1 MGFHRRPGPLLTS
14 LLVGLLL
21 FFNWMTLAQPTSL
34 SALAHYPHLCQ
45 STWDA
50 DGRHYPGFFCPRLSD
65 TPEEAYCC
73 HLQAAGGSCCTRA
86 EFEVLVPGQSVCP
99 STSSHPQGPGP
110 APSAGSLQPAA
121 RGSDDGRPRAL
132 LPRSGQGPVHRQE
145 RKSLLVLRRAPP
157 AGLGW
162 NTLKAPRD
170 SLRLRTGADQ
180 PASLP
185 ARSRLGPA
193 PSLPPPLT

>member
-50 DGRHYPGFFCPRLSD
+50 DGRHSPGFFCPRLSD

-86 EFEVLVPGQSVCP
+86 EFQALYQVNLSALPP
-99 STSSHPQGPGP
+99 PPILRGPGP
-110 APSAGSLQPAA
+110 LLALDLYSLLLMALMTADLVHFCRGRDRCTGRNGSPSWSSAARPLQVSAGT
-121 RGSDDGRPRAL
+121 
-132 LPRSGQGPVHRQE
+132 H
-145 RKSLLVLRRAPP
+145 
-157 AGLGW
+157 
-162 NTLKAPRD
+162 
-170 SLRLRTGADQ
+170 
-180 PASLP
+180 
-185 ARSRLGPA
+185 
-193 PSLPPPLT
+193 